1 VARSSAFAIF
11 LLVMLAVLGGMH
23 WFLWVRLARDTG
35 IPDTWRRLL
44 GGLLALAA
52 LSVPVAVIVARRL
65 PFRAAR
71 PIAAVLFTWLGASF
85 LLFMALLATDLARV
99 LWAAASWVVAL
110 AGGTIEAPSDP
121 SRRVFVARALAGG
134 AALAAGAATAT
145 AVRTAIGEPQ
155 VKEVAVHLERLP
167 RALSGFTIAQISDLH
182 VGPTIHEKH
191 VRRVVDMTNDLRPD
205 AIVITGDLVDG
216 GVPELRL
223 ATEHLA
229 RLKAPHGVYFV
240 TGNHEYYAGARA
252 WLEELERYGIRSLRN
267 ERVVLGDGAP
277 GGASF
282 DLAGVDDW
290 SVARGEAGA
299 WPALDAALAGRDP
312 DRSLVLLA
320 HQPRGVS
327 EAVRSGVELQLS
339 GHTHGGQIFPWNLVV
354 GAVFPYCKG
363 LYHHREVYRS
373 GQQTEQRSGQVYV
386 SCGTGYWGP
395 PMRLGAPA
403 EVGKI
408 VLTA

>member
-1 VARSSAFAIF
+1 MARSSAFAIF

-23 WFLWVRLARDTG
+23 WFLWVRLVRDTG
-35 IPDTWRRLL
+35 FPEPWRRLL
-44 GGLLALAA
+44 GWFLALAA
-52 LSVPVAVIVARRL
+52 VSVPAVVILARRL
-65 PFRAAR
+65 PFRATR
-71 PIAAVLFTWLGASF
+71 PLVAVLFTWLGASF
-85 LLFMALLATDLARV
+85 LLFMALLATDLGRV
-99 LWAAASWVVAL
+99 LWAAAGWVVAL
-110 AGGTIEAPSDP
+110 AGGTTEAPSDP
-121 SRRVFVARALAGG
+121 SRRLFVARTLAGG
-134 AALAAGAATAT
+134 AALAAGAATTA
-145 AVRTAIGEPQ
+145 AVRTAIGEPE
-155 VKEVAVHLERLP
+155 VKEVAVHLDRLP
-167 RALSGFTIAQISDLH
+167 RPLSGFTLAQISDLH

-191 VRRVVDMTNDLRPD
+191 VRRVVDMTNALRPD

-216 GVPELRL
+216 GVAELRL

-229 RLKAPHGVYFV
+229 RLSAPHGVYFV

-252 WLEELERYGIRSLRN
+252 WLEELARYGIRSLRD
-267 ERVVLGDGAP
+267 ERVVLGDRGP
-277 GGASF
+277 RGASF

-290 SVARGEAGA
+290 SVARGEAGR

-339 GHTHGGQIFPWNLVV
+339 GHTHGGQIFPWSLIV
-354 GAVFPYCKG
+354 GAFYPYCKG
-363 LYHHREVYRS
+363 LYHHREVDRS
-373 GQQTEQRSGQVYV
+373 GQRSGQVYV

-403 EVGKI
+403 EIGKI